1 MVLEPADIRSKVQ
14 NNEENR
20 NRCRCPLCPSYPQE
34 CPGEILYCGTQAS
47 KCDINPQTCL
57 CDTCPVYY
65 EYGLKGLYY
74 CNLVETGETNTLMRK
89 KRSDEDEKFYQ
100 TVLNIREESL
110 EGKSITVSMGS
121 QKKLPFSMDDLY
133 FIPAQINKIP
143 LNEEEH
149 VNSTVTLGNHAEKPF
164 TVSSPILISGLS
176 FGAVSKNVKL
186 AILKTAQE
194 LDIGFNSGEGG
205 LVDEEKS
212 LGWDNRILQYA
223 TGRFGVDEELLKQ
236 ASAVEIRFGQG
247 AYPGKGSYLPAEKM
261 TREVAH
267 IRGLEP
273 IEGAYSPAHHEDI
286 TNAQELEDKISWL
299 RFLTEGA
306 PIGAKIGC
314 GDVKSDA
321 KILAKAGVDFITL
334 DGFGGGTGATNL
346 YVRENVGIP
355 LFAAIPQAHDALKEL
370 NLRDKISI
378 IASGGLCSSD
388 DFAKSLALGADA
400 VYIGTAALIAINCQ
414 QYRICYTGLC
424 PTGVATQNPQ
434 LIKQIDI
441 EEGVERLTSFIK
453 LSTREIENLTRIVG
467 KDDVNQ
473 LDKSDIISVN
483 KDLAEICGVRW
494 LGGK

>member
-1 MVLEPADIRSKVQ
+1 MVLEPANIRSEVQ

-20 NRCRCPLCPSYPQE
+20 NRCHCPLCPSYPQE

-74 CNLVETGETNTLMRK
+74 CNLVEAGKTNTLMRK

-100 TVLNIREESL
+100 TMLNIREESL
-110 EGKSITVSMGS
+110 KEKSITVSMGS

-143 LNEEEH
+143 LNKEEH

-186 AILKTAQE
+186 VILKTAKE
-194 LDIGFNSGEGG
+194 LGIGFNSGEGG

-223 TGRFGVDEELLKQ
+223 TGRFGVDEEHLKQ

-273 IEGAYSPAHHEDI
+273 RKGAYSPAHHEDI
-286 TNAQELEDKISWL
+286 TNPQELEDKISWL

-314 GDVKSDA
+314 GDVKNDV
-321 KILAKAGVDFITL
+321 KILAQAGVDFITL
-334 DGFGGGTGATNL
+334 DGFGGGTGATDL

-355 LFAAIPQAHDALKEL
+355 LLAAISQAHDTLKEL
-370 NLRDKISI
+370 NLQDKISI
-378 IASGGLCSSD
+378 IASGGLRSSA

-434 LIKQIDI
+434 LVKQIDI

-453 LSTREIENLTRIVG
+453 LSSREIENLTRIVG

-473 LDKSDIISVN
+473 LDRSDIISVN

>member
-1 MVLEPADIRSKVQ
+1 
-14 NNEENR
+14 
-20 NRCRCPLCPSYPQE
+20 
-34 CPGEILYCGTQAS
+34 
-47 KCDINPQTCL
+47 
-57 CDTCPVYY
+57 
-65 EYGLKGLYY
+65 
-74 CNLVETGETNTLMRK
+74 
-89 KRSDEDEKFYQ
+89 
-100 TVLNIREESL
+100 
-110 EGKSITVSMGS
+110 
-121 QKKLPFSMDDLY
+121 MDDLY

-143 LNEEEH
+143 LNKEEH

-186 AILKTAQE
+186 VILKTAKE
-194 LDIGFNSGEGG
+194 LGIGFNSGEGG

-223 TGRFGVDEELLKQ
+223 TGRFGVDEEHLKQ

-273 IEGAYSPAHHEDI
+273 RKGAYSPAHHEDI
-286 TNAQELEDKISWL
+286 TNPQELEDKISWL

-314 GDVKSDA
+314 GDVKSDV
-321 KILAKAGVDFITL
+321 KILAQAGVDFITL
-334 DGFGGGTGATNL
+334 DGFGGGTGATDL

-355 LFAAIPQAHDALKEL
+355 LLAAISQAHDTLKEL
-370 NLRDKISI
+370 NLQDKISI
-378 IASGGLCSSD
+378 IASGGLRSSA

-434 LIKQIDI
+434 LVKQIDI

-453 LSTREIENLTRIVG
+453 LSSREIENLTRIVG

-473 LDKSDIISVN
+473 LDRSDIISVN